1 MTADTPSPKQD
12 INASAIGAEP
22 DASKS
27 NALMR
32 TLWAFAGGICVLLG
46 VIGIALPLLPTV
58 PFLLLA
64 AFCFGRSSQ
73 RLHHWLVSHPK
84 LGPPIVSWQRHKAI
98 SSRAKMLALM
108 SMAAMLIISA
118 LIPIHLYALLAQGTV
133 LTLVAW
139 YIVSRPTPPEEE
151 GSGS

>member
-1 MTADTPSPKQD
+1 MTPEQGPA
-12 INASAIGAEP
+12 
-22 DASKS
+22 KS
-27 NALMR
+27 NALARVMWV
-32 TLWAFAGGICVLLG
+32 LAGSICVLLG

-73 RLHHWLVSHPK
+73 RLHNWLVNHPK

-108 SMAAMLIISA
+108 SMSAMLVISA
-118 LIPIHLYALLAQGTV
+118 LIPIHFYALLAQGTV
-133 LTLVAW
+133 LTIVAS
-139 YIVSRPTPPEEE
+139 YIVTRPTPPEEE
-151 GSGS
+151 GSSG